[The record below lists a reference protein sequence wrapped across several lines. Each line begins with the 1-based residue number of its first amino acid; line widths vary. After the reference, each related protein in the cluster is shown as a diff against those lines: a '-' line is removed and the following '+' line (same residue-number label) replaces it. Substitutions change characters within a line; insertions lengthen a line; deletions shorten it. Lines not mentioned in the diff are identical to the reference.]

1 MSANP
6 ASQNYPLATL
16 YVGDL
21 DPDVTEAQLFER
33 FSAAGP
39 VLSIRVCRDQITKQS
54 LGYAY
59 VNFQQPADAERAL
72 DTMNFDL
79 LNTRPMRIMWSQR
92 DPALRKNGVGNVF
105 IKNLDKLID
114 NKALYDTF
122 STFGNILSCK
132 IMTDGEA
139 NSKGYGFVHF
149 ETQEAA
155 DKAIASVNN
164 MLLNNKKV
172 FVGQFL
178 SKNERNEATGGPYR
192 KFTNVFVK
200 NFGEQLDDEKLKE
213 LFEKYGEITSAVVAR
228 DSEGRSKGFGFVN
241 FKEAHCAEQAVR
253 ETNDMIIGDK
263 KLLVGAFQKKTER
276 LSDLKKKYEDE
287 KRERLSKY
295 SGVNLYIKN
304 LDDKID
310 DERLRKEFQPFG
322 TITSAKVMTE
332 GGRSKGF
339 GFVCFSAPEEA
350 TRAVTEM
357 NSRIVGAKP
366 LYVALAQRKEER
378 RNHLTNQYMQ
388 RIANMRMQ
396 NQQLGQIYPGA
407 AAAAGAQT
415 AAGMSVGGNP
425 NLAAAAA
432 AANAAMFMPQLQNAA
447 RLYSTQPLYAHQQIR
462 PQPRWAGPSGSGQRG
477 GPNQGGNGQQY
488 QTYQMMGPGG
498 QGGQR
503 ARYQMN
509 AAQQAQAQAQ
519 QQQQGGNQNP
529 AAVAAA
535 AAAAAAAAMIRP
547 NNAAAVAAAANAAR
561 LNYGNPAMVNAAAYA
576 QQMRQQ
582 MPQQQQQMN
591 GQQQGQGAN
600 QASLM
605 QQQQQRQQQ
614 QVPAQNKQAT
624 YANRVQQQGG
634 SNQSAGNASSSQ
646 QQQAINVPGQEPL
659 TTDMLAAAQPQEQKQ
674 LLGERLYPLIQNMH
688 PEWAG
693 KITGMLLEIDNAEL
707 LHMLDSRE
715 SLKEKV
721 DEAVSV
727 LKAHQVKQVQQLQAE

>member
-1 MSANP
+1 MAVNTAGSTI
-6 ASQNYPLATL
+6 SLATL

-21 DPDVTEAQLFER
+21 DPDITEAQLFER

-79 LNTRPMRIMWSQR
+79 LSTRPMRIMWSQR

-105 IKNLDKLID
+105 IKNLDKSID

-132 IMTDGEA
+132 IMIDETG

-155 DKAIASVNN
+155 DKAIDSVNN

-178 SKNERNEATGGPYR
+178 SKNQRNDAEGGPYR

-200 NFGEQLDDEKLKE
+200 NFADQLDDDRLREM
-213 LFEKYGEITSAVVAR
+213 FEKYGDITSAVIAR
-228 DSEGRSKGFGFVN
+228 DYEGKSKGFGFVN
-241 FKEAHCAEQAVR
+241 FKETHCAEAAVK
-253 ETNDMIIGDK
+253 EMNEQVIGDK

-304 LDDKID
+304 LDDKVD
-310 DERLRKEFQPFG
+310 DDKLRKEFEPFG

-357 NSRIVGAKP
+357 NSRIVGSKP

-378 RNHLTNQYMQ
+378 KNHLTNQYMQ
-388 RIANMRMQ
+388 RISNMRMQ
-396 NQQLGQIYPGA
+396 NQQLLTGQSGSGGYPQQNPGMA
-407 AAAAGAQT
+407 AANMFMPQLSAQNARLYSTPLYAQHQQQQQIRPTPRWAGPQRPQQQPQAN
-415 AAGMSVGGNP
+415 GGGQPQYQAYQMLGQNQGQRTRMPMGQGQQQNP
-425 NLAAAAA
+425 AAAAA
-432 AANAAMFMPQLQNAA
+432 AA
-447 RLYSTQPLYAHQQIR
+447 
-462 PQPRWAGPSGSGQRG
+462 
-477 GPNQGGNGQQY
+477 
-488 QTYQMMGPGG
+488 
-498 QGGQR
+498 
-503 ARYQMN
+503 
-509 AAQQAQAQAQ
+509 QAQAAAQ
-519 QQQQGGNQNP
+519 
-529 AAVAAA
+529 
-535 AAAAAAAAMIRP
+535 AMIRP
-547 NNAAAVAAAANAAR
+547 NNSAHAAAAAAQAQAR
-561 LNYGNPAMVNAAAYA
+561 LNYNPMAYA
-576 QQMRQQ
+576 QQMQQ
-582 MPQQQQQMN
+582 RNMAAAGQQQLPQQQQM
-591 GQQQGQGAN
+591 
-600 QASLM
+600 
-605 QQQQQRQQQ
+605 QQRQQ
-614 QVPAQNKQAT
+614 PS
-624 YANRVQQQGG
+624 VQQQPKM
-634 SNQSAGNASSSQ
+634 QYRTQ
-646 QQQAINVPGQEPL
+646 QQQGSINVPGQEPL

-688 PEWAG
+688 PDWAG

-721 DEAVSV
+721 DEAVAV
-727 LKAHQVKQVQQLQAE
+727 LMNHQSKAQTAEQ